1 MAFLT
6 ILIDVLTFAAYL
18 FQVKVGSMPVYAV
31 GIVVQAVATL
41 ILIIWSLTFHRKKF
55 RNPMFFG
62 FFTATFSYGIILMS
76 AAINALVLILYVM
89 NIMGINHVIF
99 N

>member
-18 FQVKVGSMPVYAV
+18 FQFKMGSMSAYTV

-41 ILIIWSLTFHRKKF
+41 ILIVWTLTFHRKRF
-55 RNPMFFG
+55 RNPMLFG

-99 N
+99 S